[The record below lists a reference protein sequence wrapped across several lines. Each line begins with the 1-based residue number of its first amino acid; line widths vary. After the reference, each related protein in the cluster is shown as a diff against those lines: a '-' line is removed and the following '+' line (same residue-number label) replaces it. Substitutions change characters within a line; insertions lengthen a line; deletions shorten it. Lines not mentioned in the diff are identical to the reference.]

1 MSNTKLRTSVEL
13 FAGAGGLGIGL
24 SQAGFEPRE
33 VVEFNRWCCDTL
45 RQNHSSLSK
54 LAGSWLIHEGDV
66 RKVDFQHLEGKVD
79 LVSGGPPCQPF
90 SLGGKHR
97 AYNDNRDMFSE
108 AVRAVREI
116 KPKAFVFENVK
127 GLLRASFTAYREYIE
142 LQMQHPEVVAAE
154 GEDWTDHRARLE
166 QHHTSGNRDC
176 LNYNVVVQL
185 LNSADFG
192 VPQKR
197 ERVVFVGFRSDAA
210 ISWSFP
216 RATYTQEA
224 LVWDQ
229 VFGSYWDRHAV
240 RKADQRLDGRATLIA
255 KRLSRDEKPEDA
267 AWKTVR
273 DAFVGLSDPEKKPS
287 RDMNHIFQDGAKS
300 YPGHTGSYIDEPAK
314 TLKAGVHGVPGGE
327 NMVRRADGSV
337 RYFTVRESA
346 RLQTFPDSYRFH
358 GAWTEC
364 MRQLGNAVPVEL
376 ARQVGV
382 SVAEHLKAA

>member
-45 RQNHSSLSK
+45 RQNHSTLSK
-54 LAGSWLIHEGDV
+54 LDGSWLIHEGDV
-66 RKVDFQHLEGKVD
+66 RKVNFQHLEGKVD

-97 AYNDNRDMFSE
+97 AYNDHRDMFSE

-116 KPKAFVFENVK
+116 KPKGFVFENVK
-127 GLLRASFTAYREYIE
+127 GLLRASFAAYREYIE
-142 LQMQHPEVVAAE
+142 LQMQHPEVVAAD
-154 GEDWTDHRARLE
+154 GEDWADHRARLE
-166 QHHTSGNRDC
+166 QHHSSGNRDG

-185 LNSADFG
+185 LNSADYG

-197 ERVVFVGFRSDAA
+197 ERVVFVGFRSDAG

-216 RATYTQEA
+216 RATFSQEA

-240 RKADQRLDGRATLIA
+240 RKADQRLDGRAALIA
-255 KRLSRDEKPEDA
+255 KRLSRDEKPADA

-287 RDMNHIFQDGAKS
+287 RDMNHIFQDGAKA
-300 YPGHTGSYIDEPAK
+300 YPGHTGSYIDDPAK

-346 RLQTFPDSYRFH
+346 RLQTFPDNYRFH

>member
-1 MSNTKLRTSVEL
+1 MSKTNLRTSVEL

-24 SQAGFEPRE
+24 SQAGFEPCE

-45 RQNHSSLSK
+45 RQNHSTLSK
-54 LAGSWLIHEGDV
+54 LDGSWLIHEGDV
-66 RKVDFQHLEGKVD
+66 RKVNFQHLEGKVD

-97 AYNDNRDMFSE
+97 AYNDHRDMFSE

-142 LQMQHPEVVAAE
+142 LQMQHPEVVAGD

-166 QHHTSGNRDC
+166 QHHTAGNRAG

-185 LNSADFG
+185 LNSAGYG

-197 ERVVFVGFRSDAA
+197 ERVVFVGFRSDAGV
-210 ISWSFP
+210 SWSFP
-216 RATYTQEA
+216 RATCTQEA

-240 RKADQRLDGRATLIA
+240 RKVDQCLDGRAAMIA

-346 RLQTFPDSYRFH
+346 RLQTFPDRYRFH
-358 GAWTEC
+358 GAWSEC